1 MPEKL
6 ELTLS
11 TLKASRNE
19 ASVHVLLSGLER
31 KVGTVFEGAL
41 RTLLARRSKNG
52 HLAAL
57 RVLHQLQPEQFDLL
71 ETGRGRLTAALR
83 DALLHDD
90 EQLFENAC
98 TFLSEFNEYDSL
110 PTLLVLCEE
119 VESPR
124 QPRAL
129 ALTKELADRLGKLV
143 YGPRDEQTRRDP
155 EMLRH
160 GLLEQFE
167 ASVGRY
173 RAHQQDGIVEAYVM
187 LAVPTSSELRAI
199 LGAPHHACY
208 RPVIQTLTHS
218 ECVGVLKLLFGFL
231 ASADAPSAALKVIG
245 HRDDPLFTH
254 RLAAFVREGLRPNAQ
269 RNLKRIAS
277 FSWLEAAIDEP
288 ASLTEQQQVDYV
300 ELVPHSGAPLEKQF
314 ALFRA
319 ILEAGGLASRV
330 AACKAVAGF
339 ESDESNRI
347 LAQALDD
354 NQPEVQSIAA
364 AHARQRRLPGTLPKL
379 LRMLDSPHA
388 EVRDTVRKSLSEFN
402 FQSFAARFESMNE
415 DLVEST
421 AKLVRKVDPNITTSL
436 VTELQSSL
444 RSARLRAI
452 SMAVLLSSADEVAEA
467 MIELLQ
473 DPEHVVRVAAADGLQ
488 HYDTPSV
495 RGALR
500 LALRD
505 KSRSVQATAESS
517 LAALGEPAEP
527 LGDLL

>member
-1 MPEKL
+1 MPKKL

-19 ASVHVLLSGLER
+19 ASVRVLLSGLQR
-31 KVGTVFEGAL
+31 KVGTVFEGSL
-41 RTLLARRSKNG
+41 QTLLARRSKAG

-57 RVLHQLQPEQFDLL
+57 TVLHQLQPEQFELL
-71 ETGRGRLTAALR
+71 EAGRGRITAALR

-90 EQLFENAC
+90 DQLFENAC
-98 TFLSEFNEYDSL
+98 TFISEFSEYDLL

-124 QPRAL
+124 QPKAL
-129 ALTKELADRLGKLV
+129 ELLKELSDRLGKLV
-143 YGPRDEQTRRDP
+143 YGPRDDRTRRDP

-208 RPVIQTLTHS
+208 RPVIQTLTNS
-218 ECVGVLKLLFGFL
+218 DCIGVLKLLFGFL
-231 ASADAPSAALKVIG
+231 ASADAPSSALKVIG
-245 HRDDPLFTH
+245 HREDPLFTH

-269 RNLKRIAS
+269 RNLKRISS
-277 FSWLEAAIDEP
+277 FVWLEEATNEP
-288 ASLTEQQQVDYV
+288 EALTEQQQVDYV
-300 ELVPHSGAPLEKQF
+300 ELAPHSGASQEKQF
-314 ALFRA
+314 ALFRSVLA
-319 ILEAGGLASRV
+319 AGGLPARV

-339 ESDESNRI
+339 ESEHSNRI

-354 NQPEVQSIAA
+354 NQPEVQAIAA

-379 LRMLDSPHA
+379 LRMLDSPHE
-388 EVRDTVRKSLSEFN
+388 EVRETVRKSLSEFN

-415 DLVEST
+415 ELVEST
-421 AKLVRKVDPNITTSL
+421 AKLVRKVDPNIGSSL
-436 VTELQSSL
+436 VVELQSPM
-444 RSARLRAI
+444 RSTRLRAI
-452 SMAVLLSSADEVAEA
+452 SMAVLLSSSEQVAEA
-467 MIELLQ
+467 IAELLQ
-473 DPEHVVRVAAADGLQ
+473 DPEHVVRVAAADALQ

-505 KSRSVQATAESS
+505 KSRSVQAAAESS
-517 LAALGEPAEP
+517 LATMGEPAEAME
-527 LGDLL
+527 DLF